1 MTLFHWCL
9 QYRYGGNKMNALSLF
24 NNNTQADIFDRL
36 FGFDDLWTRPLIK
49 ETKDYHKPIVKDLED
64 RYDISLIAPGLEKKD
79 FNITLEGNRITI
91 SYDASDNKESYAY
104 ATKYSKSYT
113 VPADC
118 DIENISALYKNGVM
132 VVSLPKA
139 ESAKPRIIKIK

>member
-1 MTLFHWCL
+1 
-9 QYRYGGNKMNALSLF
+9 MNTLSLF
-24 NNNTQADIFDRL
+24 NNNTHTDIFDRL
-36 FGFDDLWTRPLIK
+36 FGFDDMWAKPLIK
-49 ETKDYHKPIVKDLED
+49 ETKDYHKPVVKDLED

-118 DIENISALYKNGVM
+118 DIENISASYKNGV
-132 VVSLPKA
+132 VVVNLPKA
-139 ESAKPRIIKIK
+139 ESAKPRTIKIK

>member
-1 MTLFHWCL
+1 
-9 QYRYGGNKMNALSLF
+9 MNALSLF
-24 NNNTQADIFDRL
+24 NNNTHTDIFDRF
-36 FGFDDLWTRPLIK
+36 FGLDDFWTRPLIR
-49 ETKDYHKPIVKDLED
+49 ETTDSHKPIVKDLED
-64 RYDISLIAPGLEKKD
+64 RYDISLVAPGVEKKD

-91 SYDASDNKESYAY
+91 SYDASDKKESYAY

-118 DIENISALYKNGVM
+118 DIENISASYTNGVM

-139 ESAKPRIIKIK
+139 ESAKPRTIKIK

>member
-1 MTLFHWCL
+1 
-9 QYRYGGNKMNALSLF
+9 MNALSLF

-139 ESAKPRIIKIK
+139 ESAKPRTIKIK

>member
-1 MTLFHWCL
+1 
-9 QYRYGGNKMNALSLF
+9 MNALSLF
-24 NNNTQADIFDRL
+24 SNNTHTDIFDRL
-36 FGFDDLWTRPLIK
+36 FGFDDIWTRPLVK
-49 ETKDYHKPIVKDLED
+49 EIKDYHNPVVKDLED
-64 RYDISLIAPGLEKKD
+64 RYEISLIAPGLEKKD

-113 VPADC
+113 TPPDC

-139 ESAKPRIIKIK
+139 ESAKPRAIKVK

>member
-1 MTLFHWCL
+1 M
-9 QYRYGGNKMNALSLF
+9 
-24 NNNTQADIFDRL
+24 D
-36 FGFDDLWTRPLIK
+36 
-49 ETKDYHKPIVKDLED
+49 D

-118 DIENISALYKNGVM
+118 DIENILASYKNGVM

-139 ESAKPRIIKIK
+139 ESAKPRTIKIK

>member
-1 MTLFHWCL
+1 
-9 QYRYGGNKMNALSLF
+9 MNALTLF
-24 NNNTQADIFDRL
+24 NNKPHLDIFDRI
-36 FGFDDLWTRPLIK
+36 FDFDDGWAKPLIR
-49 ETKDYHKPIVKDLED
+49 ETKDYHNPIVKDLDD

-104 ATKYSKSYT
+104 ATKYSKLYT

-118 DIENISALYKNGVM
+118 DIENISASYKNGVM

-139 ESAKPRIIKIK
+139 ESAKPRTIKIK